1 MIQFL
6 IGFNQEDKLV
16 SFSDFSV
23 YDFISKDL
31 RATPDMKTE
40 VAPTTNTSTTTTT
53 TATTTSR
60 IVSTGAV
67 VCLELLFILT

>member
-1 MIQFL
+1 
-6 IGFNQEDKLV
+6 
-16 SFSDFSV
+16 
-23 YDFISKDL
+23 
-31 RATPDMKTE
+31 MKTE